1 MSQLSR
7 ISLATLVVTTAAL
20 VAVME
25 PCGAAQQA
33 GVMPDKLERGDAGG
47 AFCPGLE
54 AVVRE
59 QRVAQAVAQLARD
72 LRRLKRS
79 TLVAPSEPR
88 AVHVARFE
96 TADPFE
102 FDAGLRGAVVLADG
116 ANAGAAS
123 PDAGSSPPPP
133 PRSSSGASA
142 IPAIPAMERM
152 KQVLT
157 EAVSGTPPVI
167 TDADELTPL
176 GASKPA
182 EPAAETEPEAAPA
195 ADAEAKSEV
204 KVADTPV
211 EAEPVAA
218 EEPAKPVQSSEVVA
232 TAPKK
237 PEASAEPEYHGDPM
251 LQLVN
256 IDFREMELSN
266 VVALLAQKARINVIA
281 GSDLTGV
288 VTANLRNV
296 TLEAAMDTV
305 LRMNGLGMV
314 PESGVYHIVP
324 YAQAVAAKR
333 VTCMIRLENAKAS
346 EVRKTLEDVLIGSP
360 DATLCALSTNDTSN
374 VLILAGPEKRVEEF
388 KRLASDLD
396 ISEPVTPTVTEAIK
410 INNGDPVELARMV
423 EGMLTKDIG
432 RVATDERS
440 RHLVVTDIPVVVE
453 QVRTLIDEV
462 DMPVRQVSIDTMIVD
477 AVLNDEAQTGV
488 DWFFESVEHLN
499 RRGERIGSI
508 EGLGLETDATGNPVT
523 PNEIGP
529 VPLSGRLLF
538 SILSDD
544 LNIRGIIG
552 AEVRANK
559 ARLLANPVITTVEN
573 KKATINITQEI
584 PYQEFTQGLSG
595 PPIATTAF
603 KDIGIVLEVTPRVT
617 HDDHVIAELSAKQ
630 SDTKGEINNI
640 PIEDKRE
647 TLTTLRTRNGQT
659 IFIGGLRRF
668 DDENQSRRIP
678 ILGDIPV
685 VNVLFK
691 NNIISKEST
700 ELLVF
705 MTCNILPEEI
715 EPVPLELEE
724 AITELDRRPK
734 VPDAA
739 GELKRQIIHPKIPYS
754 DPNWKWRRPE

>member
-7 ISLATLVVTTAAL
+7 ICLATLVVTTAAL
-20 VAVME
+20 FAVVE

-33 GVMPDKLERGDAGG
+33 GVMPDKLERGETAGV
-47 AFCPGLE
+47 AVCPGLD
-54 AVVRE
+54 AVVTE
-59 QRVAQAVAQLARD
+59 QRVEQAVAQLSRD

-79 TLVAPSEPR
+79 SLVAPSEPR
-88 AVHVARFE
+88 APHVAKFE
-96 TADPFE
+96 TAKPFE
-102 FDAGLRGAVVLADG
+102 FDSGVRGSVVLADG
-116 ANAGAAS
+116 AAAGAAS
-123 PDAGSSPPPP
+123 PEASSSPPPP
-133 PRSSSGASA
+133 PRSSGAA
-142 IPAIPAMERM
+142 IPAVPAMERM

-157 EAVSGTPPVI
+157 EAVSSQAPVI
-167 TDADELTPL
+167 TDAAELTPL
-176 GASKPA
+176 NASTSG
-182 EPAAETEPEAAPA
+182 EPAAEVKSESEIAAEAP
-195 ADAEAKSEV
+195 AKSEV
-204 KVADTPV
+204 KVEESPAESQPAAA
-211 EAEPVAA
+211 AEPVKTA
-218 EEPAKPVQSSEVVA
+218 ESSEVLA

-237 PEASAEPEYHGDPM
+237 AVEAEPEYHGDPM

-333 VTCMIRLENAKAS
+333 VTRMVRLENAKAS
-346 EVRKTLEDVLIGSP
+346 EVKKTLEGVLIGTP

-374 VLILAGPEKRVEEF
+374 ILILAGPEKRVDEF
-388 KRLASDLD
+388 TQLAIDLD
-396 ISEPVTPTVTEAIK
+396 ISEPVTPTITEAIK
-410 INNGDPVELARMV
+410 INNGDPLELAKMV

-432 RVATDERS
+432 QVATDERS
-440 RHLVVTDIPVVVE
+440 RHLVVTDVPVVVE
-453 QVRTLIDEV
+453 QVRALVAEV
-462 DMPVRQVSIDTMIVD
+462 DIPVRQVSIDTMIVD

-488 DWFFESVEHLN
+488 DWFFESVQHLN
-499 RRGERIGSI
+499 RRGELIGSI
-508 EGLGLETDATGNPVT
+508 ERLGLETDATGNPVT
-523 PNEIGP
+523 PNEVGP
-529 VPLSGRLLF
+529 VPLSGRVLF
-538 SILSDD
+538 SILSND

-573 KKATINITQEI
+573 KQASINITQEI

-603 KDIGIVLEVTPRVT
+603 KDIGIVLDVTPRVT
-617 HDDHVIAELSAKQ
+617 HDDHIIAELSAKQ

-668 DDENQSRRIP
+668 DDENQTRRIP

-705 MTCNILPEEI
+705 MTCNILPEEM
-715 EPVPLELEE
+715 EPLPLELEE
-724 AITELDRRPK
+724 AMTELDRCPK

-739 GELKRQIIHPKIPYS
+739 GVLKRQIVHPKIAYD
-754 DPNWKWRRPE
+754 DPHWKWRRPE